1 MPQRAPAKVLASY
14 AAPHDIDG
22 VVMGRVRYS
31 GLDKLIGS
39 TVEAPRCWKIDGAA
53 EAQR

>member
-1 MPQRAPAKVLASY
+1 MPHRDPAKVLASY

-22 VVMGRVRYS
+22 IVMGRVRYS

-39 TVEAPRCWKIDGAA
+39 TVEAPRCWKIDVAA
-53 EAQR
+53 EALR